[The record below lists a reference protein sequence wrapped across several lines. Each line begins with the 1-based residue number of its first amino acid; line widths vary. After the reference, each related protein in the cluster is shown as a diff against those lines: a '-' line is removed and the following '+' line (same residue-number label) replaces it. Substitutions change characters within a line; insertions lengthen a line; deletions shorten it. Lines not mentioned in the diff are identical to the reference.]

1 MSDNVKENLS
11 SSDTW
16 TRILYIILF
25 VIFYSLAEVI
35 ISAVV
40 VFQLILVLFT
50 AQKNERL
57 LKLGQ
62 SLSTY
67 VYQVMCYLTFNSDH
81 KPYPF
86 GAWPK
91 GEPSVSK
98 KSKEVSAE
106 EKEA

>member
-1 MSDNVKENLS
+1 MDEQIKENLS

-16 TRILYIILF
+16 GRVLYMFLMA
-25 VIFYSLAEVI
+25 IFYGIAEVVLT
-35 ISAVV
+35 AVV
-40 VFQLILVLFT
+40 IFQLILVLFT
-50 AQKNERL
+50 GKKNERL

-67 VYQVMCYLTFNSDH
+67 IYQVVCYLTFNSNQ

-91 GEPSVSK
+91 GQPSVTK
-98 KSKEVSAE
+98 TKELKE
-106 EKEA
+106 E

>member
-1 MSDNVKENLS
+1 MDEQIKDNLS

-16 TRILYIILF
+16 GRVLYMFLM
-25 VIFYSLAEVI
+25 VIFYSIAEVVLT
-35 ISAVV
+35 AVV
-40 VFQLILVLFT
+40 AFQLVLVLFT
-50 AQKNERL
+50 GKKNERL

-67 VYQVMCYLTFNSDH
+67 IYQVVCYLTFNSDH

-91 GEPSVSK
+91 GQPSVNK
-98 KSKEVSAE
+98 AKELKAE
-106 EKEA
+106 DLKEE